1 MVIGVWRYLLIHIQ
15 GLAHTF
21 LYALNKYSMK
31 KILSLITLVIVLLG
45 GIAYVGYNTRL
56 NIDYKREGIVI
67 KPPFNQLNIN
77 RDALSALSIS
87 ALSSDT
93 HLISAYYYM
102 DDSNMD
108 DYHFFTLNIFDLSYL
123 FTEKGIRDEIY
134 YGSYLESTLKSVP
147 NSCSPYRR
155 LIDGTP
161 AILYHYQKDMGDN
174 LFIPTK
180 VAVICC
186 NKKAYYL
193 EVSAIGNVDKW
204 FDKIEQ
210 AISFRDF
217 AKERVYSIAFMIMLS
232 IAVAVILVF
241 VIKEVI
247 ILIKAKLKYRSK
259 LFWSNKRACNLY
271 RYIKITI
278 IVGVILGLIILCDSG
293 LGIFIIL
300 ETLVKNGLILFY
312 IRKRATQEYSEDYL
326 VPQWFKSKFYKYLN
340 NKAELRTILLFLY
353 MPLFYIIPLPFG
365 TYAIVF
371 YIIPVGLLIGAYIGF
386 KWIKA
391 GKNESL

>member
-1 MVIGVWRYLLIHIQ
+1 MR
-15 GLAHTF
+15 
-21 LYALNKYSMK
+21 
-31 KILSLITLVIVLLG
+31 KILLLSTLIIVLLG
-45 GIAYVGYNTRL
+45 GIIY
-56 NIDYKREGIVI
+56 IDSHTQLDDAFKKAGIVI
-67 KPPFNQLNIN
+67 QPPFNQLSVN
-77 RDALSALSIS
+77 RDVLSALSIS

-93 HLISAYYYM
+93 HLIGAYYYM

-123 FTEKGIRDEIY
+123 FTERGVKDEVY
-134 YGSYLESTLKSVP
+134 YRSYLNSTLKYAPDGS
-147 NSCSPYRR
+147 SPYRR

-161 AILYHYQKDMGDN
+161 AILYHYQKDMGDS

-180 VAVICC
+180 VAVVCC

-217 AKERVYSIAFMIMLS
+217 AKERRYSIAFMVLLF
-232 IAVAVILVF
+232 IAVAISLVF
-241 VIKEVI
+241 VVREVI
-247 ILIKAKLKYRSK
+247 ILIKANLTRNSK
-259 LFWSNKRACNLY
+259 LFWTNKSAYNLY
-271 RYIKITI
+271 RYIKATI
-278 IVGVILGLIILCDSG
+278 IFAIIVALILITDLLDTVGGEVYGTILIV
-293 LGIFIIL
+293 
-300 ETLVKNGLILFY
+300 ETLVKNGLILLY

-326 VPQWFKSKFYKYLN
+326 VSQWFKSKFYKYLN

-365 TYAIVF
+365 TCAIVF
-371 YIIPVGLLIGAYIGF
+371 YIIPVWILIWAYIGF